1 MPNYVVNKVTTSG
14 NLKHLDIYT
23 DNKLDFNKLIPMPKE
38 LENSLYSINN
48 MNGLLLLWQ
57 ETKEKI
63 KDGINPTK
71 NTFLLKTI
79 ADAYR
84 SISGKERCDIESQL
98 KEASEQF
105 LKLSEDEKE
114 KIMQAGK
121 ISLAN
126 YEKCGYR
133 DWYSWRCKN
142 WNTKWNAIETKII
155 NDNTM
160 LFETAWD
167 TPVQVMEELS
177 KIVQGHE
184 IEVSWADQYENH
196 VGRVILKNGLLIK
209 GGYLEAGTKEWIE
222 VSREILGGSIYDE

>member
-1 MPNYVVNKVTTSG
+1 
-14 NLKHLDIYT
+14 
-23 DNKLDFNKLIPMPKE
+23 MPKE

-84 SISGKERCDIESQL
+84 SISGNERCDIESQL

-126 YEKCGYR
+126 YEKCG
-133 DWYSWRCKN
+133 
-142 WNTKWNAIETKII
+142 
-155 NDNTM
+155 
-160 LFETAWD
+160 
-167 TPVQVMEELS
+167 
-177 KIVQGHE
+177 
-184 IEVSWADQYENH
+184 
-196 VGRVILKNGLLIK
+196 
-209 GGYLEAGTKEWIE
+209 
-222 VSREILGGSIYDE
+222 